1 LGAFSIQRRPR
12 EERKQDMSHAEL
24 RMARRK
30 AVGTK
35 QTIKALER
43 GEAKSVYL
51 ARDADEKI
59 TTSVLELCKAN
70 GVEIIYVD
78 TMAQLGKACG
88 IEVGAASVAI
98 LVG

>member
-1 LGAFSIQRRPR
+1 
-12 EERKQDMSHAEL
+12 MSHDEL

-43 GEAKSVYL
+43 G
-51 ARDADEKI
+51 
-59 TTSVLELCKAN
+59 VLELCKAN

-98 LVG
+98 LVS

>member
-1 LGAFSIQRRPR
+1 
-12 EERKQDMSHAEL
+12 MSHDEL

-30 AVGTK
+30 AIGTK

-43 GEAKSVYL
+43 GEAKTVYL
-51 ARDADEKI
+51 AEDAEKRV
-59 TTSVLELCKAN
+59 TKSVLELCKAN
-70 GVEIIYVD
+70 GVEITYVN

-98 LVG
+98 LID

>member
-1 LGAFSIQRRPR
+1 
-12 EERKQDMSHAEL
+12 MSHDEL
-24 RMARRK
+24 KMARHK

-43 GEAKSVYL
+43 GEAKTVYL
-51 ARDADEKI
+51 AMDADERI

-98 LVG
+98 LASS

>member
-1 LGAFSIQRRPR
+1 
-12 EERKQDMSHAEL
+12 MSHDEL
-24 RMARRK
+24 KMAHRK

-59 TTSVLELCKAN
+59 TKSVLELCKATD
-70 GVEIIYVD
+70 VEIIYVD

-98 LVG
+98 LVS

>member
-1 LGAFSIQRRPR
+1 MQRRPR
-12 EERKQDMSHAEL
+12 EERKQDMSHDEL

-43 GEAKSVYL
+43 GEAKAVYL
-51 ARDADEKI
+51 ARDADQRI
-59 TTSVLELCKAN
+59 TTSVLELCKTN

-98 LVG
+98 LVS